1 MGGGV
6 GRGVIRKIDIDVC
19 FTRKKRVDAGNVHI
33 GQNLTDENRFGL
45 SRVVPD
51 EVVRGAEGGICIR
64 QPIIHLSQ
72 RVRHNR
78 KTVAF
83 KPELAGFLVQVSD
96 KDARRVGKI
105 FRTDLLLLQ
114 FQLDIQRG
122 VAVSCGEI
130 EYKHREKTQKN
141 RDQHPDEHACRA
153 PAVAAT
159 TNGMAQGYDQHQG
172 QQEYCKLTER
182 ERQRCSQSR
191 QKCP

>member
-1 MGGGV
+1 M
-6 GRGVIRKIDIDVC
+6 
-19 FTRKKRVDAGNVHI
+19 
-33 GQNLTDENRFGL
+33 
-45 SRVVPD
+45 
-51 EVVRGAEGGICIR
+51 RGAEGGICIG
-64 QPIIHLSQ
+64 QPIIHLGQ

-130 EYKHREKTQKN
+130 QHKHREKAQKN

-153 PAVAAT
+153 PAVATT

-172 QQEYCKLTER
+172 QQQYCKLTER